1 MQWLLLNY
9 SLPSEPSAPRVSVW
23 RKLRKTGAEILTEAV
38 WALPYTERNQEQL
51 IWLTAEIR
59 ELGGKAMFW
68 KAESG
73 SAGQEQLM
81 VNLFRDPVD
90 EAYRDLLT
98 RIEQSG
104 ADLAVLAGEY
114 QQIRLKD
121 VFNSTIGVEVRKRLL
136 STRGGE
142 R

>member
-1 MQWLLLNY
+1 LNY

-51 IWLTAEIR
+51 IWLAAEIR
-59 ELGGKAMFW
+59 EMGGRAMFW

>member
-1 MQWLLLNY
+1 LNY

-59 ELGGKAMFW
+59 ELGGKAMYW

-81 VNLFRDPVD
+81 VNLFKDPVD
-90 EAYRDLLT
+90 KAYRDLLA

-104 ADLAVLAGEY
+104 ADLVVLAGEY
-114 QQIRLKD
+114 QQIHLKD
-121 VFNSTIGVEVRKRLL
+121 VFNSLIGDEVRNRLL
-136 STRGGE
+136 SARGGE